1 MKQEYMIP
9 FVGLKLGVHV
19 FEFELDDSFFDDF
32 EYALIHEGNLHLV
45 FTLEKKETMMIGTFE
60 FSGKVKVLCD
70 RCDDP
75 MDQPV
80 SGVYKLIYQ
89 FGGDESGDENLVSLP
104 EETYQ
109 LDLSE
114 SILEF
119 ITLSLPPRSVHPKGQ
134 CDEEMI
140 ALLDRYRAS
149 EKKSEETDPRWQAL
163 NKLKTKNK

>member
-1 MKQEYMIP
+1 MIP

-19 FEFELDDSFFDDF
+19 FEFDVDDSFFDDF
-32 EYALIHEGNLHLV
+32 EYALVRQGNLHVV

-60 FSGKVKVLCD
+60 LSGDVKVLCD

-75 MDQPV
+75 MNQPV
-80 SGVYKLIYQ
+80 SGVYRLIYQ
-89 FGGDESGDENLVSLP
+89 FGGEDSGDENLVNLP

-119 ITLSLPPRSVHPKGQ
+119 ITLALPQRNVHPKGQ
-134 CDEEMI
+134 CNEEMI
-140 ALLDRYRAS
+140 ALLEKYRTI
-149 EKKSEETDPRWQAL
+149 EKESEETDPRWQEL